1 MDSLYGNY
9 RQLKFT
15 DVWGEA
21 TDFLSDYKD
30 NGIPTTITEY
40 SVQTL
45 YYLLYSRYGNSTV
58 ASSDIYRFKYN
69 VFSII
74 YQYGPTWEKRLDIQK
89 KVREL
94 TDTDLFTG
102 NTQIYNKALNPSTD
116 PTTQTLEELEYINEQ
131 NTTKSKRGKL
141 DAYAMQLSLL
151 QTDVTGD
158 FLDKFKRL
166 FLTVVQ
172 PELSLWYITEGD
184 DEDGSN

>member
-15 DVWGEA
+15 DVWDKA
-21 TDFLSDYKD
+21 TDFVTDFKD
-30 NGIPTTITEY
+30 NGIPTMITEV
-40 SVQTL
+40 SANTL

-69 VFSII
+69 VFSVI
-74 YQYGPTWEKRLDIQK
+74 YQYGATWEKRLEIQK
-89 KVREL
+89 KIREL
-94 TDTDLFTG
+94 TDTELFTG

-116 PTTQTLEELEYINEQ
+116 PSTQTLEELTYINEQ
-131 NTTKSKRGKL
+131 NTAKSKRGKL

-151 QTDVTGD
+151 QTDVTGE

-172 PELSLWYITEGD
+172 PELPLWYISEGE
-184 DEDGSN
+184 EDGND